1 VNPKQ
6 LPVYKEKKR
15 ILKCLEENQVVII
28 ESPTGSGKTTQL
40 PLILHEAGYTSRG
53 MVGVTQPRR
62 IATIS
67 VCDYIAKQT
76 GSKIPGMVG
85 YKMRF
90 EDNTLPETRMK
101 VMTDGTLLQ
110 EMKTD
115 PLLKQYQ
122 VIMVD
127 EAHERSL
134 NIDFILGLLKKVL
147 AERPDFKVIISSAT
161 INAAVFSEY
170 FDRAPVLTIETPVFP
185 VAMVYDPPSVMA
197 NPDRLVEKITQIVER
212 VVNDRRRGDVLIFL
226 PGEKV
231 IKETIASLNLSS
243 VKRKLHILP
252 LYGRLSKEEQERIFI
267 KTPFGK
273 TKVVVSTNIAETSVT
288 IEGITTVIDSGLAK
302 LNFYNPKSFT
312 SSLIETEISQAS
324 ANQRRGRAGRT
335 QPGTCYRLYPKNSF
349 SGRPLFTREE
359 IYRTDLA
366 EVVLRMAELEIRNF
380 QSFDF
385 ISPPGRKGIIGAV
398 DTLKLLDALD
408 NNNRLTSI
416 GRMMTPFPLMPRH
429 ARMIVEAIM
438 QYPQVLRE
446 TLIAA
451 SFLST
456 NSPYLLPQGEEMEAR
471 KAHHNFRDKRGDFV
485 AYIKLFDAFLN
496 SHDQTAFCKRYYLEE
511 RSMLELVNIQ
521 GQLQE
526 IVSEKMGVPVL
537 EGGELDD
544 YLCACA
550 RGLIQ
555 FVCIRSGRGAYKS
568 LTADRILIHPGS
580 TMFRENPAYIVAGE
594 VVRTSQTYA
603 RSVSPLTRSLVS
615 RTSESLALQ
624 LEPQIK
630 GSREKKRDS
639 SQEISIGRTRFPVIT
654 PAKGHKKMA
663 LVDWNS
669 AWKELKQ
676 MAPEQWPDYKG
687 MKGILHWEGQEI
699 LQGIPLGLIFKIIM
713 NINPKKD
720 IIQGIPKKTY
730 HSENPQHMKELAENI
745 DILLKISSSGKR
757 KKQAYGIIALQC
769 DDEGHYWFR
778 SVGKFTRAVN
788 DSLATLE
795 MLADEVS
802 EEMPAESW
810 DRVNSAY
817 RRVDSFISY

>member
-1 VNPKQ
+1 MNPKE
-6 LPVYKEKKR
+6 LPVYKEKNR
-15 ILKCLEENQVVII
+15 ILKCLEENQVII
-28 ESPTGSGKTTQL
+28 VESPTGSGKTTQI
-40 PLILHEAGYTSRG
+40 PLILHEAGYTARG

-62 IATIS
+62 IATLS
-67 VCDYIAKQT
+67 VCDYIAKQIGT
-76 GSKIPGMVG
+76 KVPGLVG

-90 EDNTLPETRMK
+90 EDRTVPETHMK

-110 EMKTD
+110 EMKND
-115 PLLKQYQ
+115 PMLRQYQ

-134 NIDFILGLLKKVL
+134 NIDFILGLLKGIL

-161 INAAVFSEY
+161 INAAVFSQY
-170 FDRAPVLTIETPVFP
+170 FDQAPVLTIETPVFP

-197 NPDRLVEKITQIVER
+197 EPDRLVEKIVQIVER
-212 VVNDRRRGDVLIFL
+212 VVNDRRKGDVLVFL
-226 PGEKV
+226 SGEKI
-231 IKETIASLNLSS
+231 IKDTIAALSTCS
-243 VKRKLHILP
+243 VSRKLLLQP

-267 KTPFGK
+267 RTPFGK

-288 IEGITTVIDSGLAK
+288 IDGITTVIDSGLAK
-302 LNFYNPKSFT
+302 LNFYNPKTFT

-335 QPGTCYRLYPKNSF
+335 QPGTCYRLYPKESF

-366 EVVLRMAELEIRNF
+366 EVVLRMAELEIRDF

-408 NNNRLTSI
+408 NDNRLTTI
-416 GRMMTPFPLMPRH
+416 GKMMTPFPLMPRH
-429 ARMIVEAIM
+429 ARMIVESIM
-438 QYPQVLRE
+438 QYPEVLRE

-456 NSPYLLPQGEEMEAR
+456 NSPYLLPQGEELEAR
-471 KAHHNFRDKRGDFV
+471 KAHHHFRDKRGDFV
-485 AYIKLFDAFLN
+485 AYLRLFDAFLN
-496 SHDQTAFCKRYYLEE
+496 AGDRTAFCKRFYLEE
-511 RSMLELVNIQ
+511 RTMMELVNIQ
-521 GQLQE
+521 GQLEE
-526 IVSEKMGVPVL
+526 IVSDKMGVPVL
-537 EGGELDD
+537 EGGELDN

-555 FVCIRSGRGAYKS
+555 FVCISSGRGSYKS

-603 RSVSPLTRSLVS
+603 RSVSPMTRALVS

-624 LEPQIK
+624 LEPQLK
-630 GSREKKRDS
+630 GSREKKRDT
-639 SQEISIGRTRFPVIT
+639 SQEIIIGKTRFPVIL
-654 PAKGHKKMA
+654 PAKGRKKMA

-676 MAPEQWPDYKG
+676 MTPEQWPDYKG
-687 MKGILHWEGQEI
+687 MKGILHWEGREI
-699 LQGIPLGLIFKIIM
+699 LQGIQVNMIFKIISS
-713 NINPKKD
+713 INPKKD
-720 IIQGIPKKTY
+720 IIQGIPKKNY
-730 HSENPQHMKELAENI
+730 SSDNPQHMKELADNM
-745 DILLKISSSGKR
+745 DILMKISSAGKR
-757 KKQAYGIIALQC
+757 KKQSYGIIALQC
-769 DDEGHYWFR
+769 DGEGHYWFR
-778 SVGKFTRAVN
+778 SVGKFTTAVN
-788 DSLATLE
+788 DSLASLE
-795 MLADEVS
+795 VLADEVS

-810 DRVNSAY
+810 EKVNSAY
-817 RRVDSFISY
+817 RLVDSYISY